1 MLLKVMMMMVR
12 GLRIYGRKQLE
23 ALRWRP
29 TWGSWGAL
37 HDEGWMLYLLYFL
50 FYIAL
55 VFLSLFLLYFSCI
68 SSCISCYVMYFSCI
82 SFHISSCKTSC
93 ISSSIS
99 CYTMRTSCISSQV
112 SHPLYFLHLTL
123 MIRCSIALLLQ
134 LHQTH
139 SLRMKLD
146 ALK

>member
-1 MLLKVMMMMVR
+1 MVR

-55 VFLSLFLLYFSCI
+55 VFLSLFLLYFL
-68 SSCISCYVMYFSCI
+68 
-82 SFHISSCKTSC
+82 
-93 ISSSIS
+93 
-99 CYTMRTSCISSQV
+99 
-112 SHPLYFLHLTL
+112 LYFLL
-123 MIRCSIALLLQ
+123 RDVFLLYFLSYF
-134 LHQTH
+134 L
-139 SLRMKLD
+139 L
-146 ALK
+146 